1 MRHGRAAVL
10 AAAVL
15 ATPIFLA
22 SGLWAQGIGV
32 NTHSACNAG
41 RLEAVAADPC
51 ADGSAVFYNPA
62 ALAFE
67 PSVISVGG
75 TIVRNGH
82 TFRFDANPGTE
93 YKRGPANPL
102 VPHAWVNYRVG
113 ERLALG
119 AGFWAPYGLTLKWDT
134 TFPGRFTGYDNT
146 VKAIYIQPTAAYQLV
161 PKRLAVAAGLDV
173 VMGTVDIRQ
182 RVDLATQTLPS
193 PPAPPGLTFNNFG
206 IPFGTDFADVRLKGT
221 GTSYVGHFGAMLKVT
236 DALSLGAR
244 YMMGAKVK
252 FNNGTAKATQVA
264 TGRVLSAGN
273 PLGLP
278 GGTPLDAL
286 LAGEFAAGGP
296 LASSQAVT
304 TALTFPAQFVAAV
317 AFKVTP
323 AVELEGDWQW
333 VNWAKWDSA
342 ALKFAN
348 QTKPEELYLINQNT
362 NTFRVGG
369 QWVALPNLDL
379 RAGWAY
385 NKPAE
390 TDIAVGPLLPEA
402 ARNSYAAGLGYQLSK
417 ALTADLMFQYIAQAD
432 RRGRV
437 YPLGSQ
443 QVAAFEQNGSTT
455 GVNTGLYTATG
466 TLFGLTLRYTFGPA
480 R

>member
-15 ATPIFLA
+15 ATAITFA
-22 SGLWAQGIGV
+22 SGLRAQGIGI
-32 NTHSACNAG
+32 NTHSACNSG
-41 RLEAVAADPC
+41 RLEAVAGDPC

-67 PSVISVGG
+67 PSVVSAGG

-82 TFRFDANPGTE
+82 TFRFDANPTTE
-93 YKRGPANPL
+93 FKRGPVYPL
-102 VPHAWVNYRVG
+102 VPHVWVNYRGG
-113 ERLALG
+113 ERWAVG

-146 VKAIYIQPTAAYQLV
+146 VKAVYIQPTAAYQLI
-161 PKRLAVAAGLDV
+161 PKRLSIGAGLDV

-182 RVDLATQTLPS
+182 RVDLATQTV
-193 PPAPPGLTFNNFG
+193 PGAGGATFNNFG

-221 GTSYVGHFGAMLKVT
+221 GTAVAGHFAALLKVT
-236 DALSLGAR
+236 DALSIGAR
-244 YMMGAKVK
+244 YMMGAKVN
-252 FNNGTAKATQVA
+252 FNNGTATTRQVA
-264 TGRVLSAGN
+264 TGRVLPAGN
-273 PLGLP
+273 PFGAP
-278 GGTPLDAL
+278 AGTPLDAL
-286 LAGEFAAGGP
+286 LASQFAAGGA
-296 LASSQAVT
+296 LANQGVT
-304 TALTFPAQFVAAV
+304 TDLTFPAQFVVGV
-317 AFKVTP
+317 AWKATRE
-323 AVELEGDWQW
+323 VELEGDWQW

-342 ALKFAN
+342 ALAFKSGLVE
-348 QTKPEELYLINQNT
+348 PLYLINQNT

-369 QWVALPNLDL
+369 QWAALPSLDL

-385 NKPAE
+385 NKAAE

-402 ARNSYAAGLGYQLSK
+402 PRDSYAGGLTYVLTK
-417 ALTADLMFQYIAQAD
+417 ALSADLFLQYIHQAD

-437 YPLGSQ
+437 YPLTAQ
-443 QVAAFEQNGSTT
+443 QVAAFEQSGSTT
-455 GVNTGLYTATG
+455 GVNVGLYTATG
-466 TLFGLTLRYTFGPA
+466 TLFGATLRYTFGPA

>member
-15 ATPIFLA
+15 ATAITFA
-22 SGLWAQGIGV
+22 SGLGAQGIGI
-32 NTHSACNAG
+32 NTHSACNSG
-41 RLEAVAADPC
+41 RLEAVAGDPC
-51 ADGSAVFYNPA
+51 ADGSAIFYNPA

-67 PSVISVGG
+67 PSVVSVGG

-93 YKRGPANPL
+93 FKRGPVYPA
-102 VPHAWVNYRVG
+102 VPHAWVNYRGG
-113 ERLALG
+113 ERWAVG

-146 VKAIYIQPTAAYQLV
+146 VKAIYIQPTAAFQVV
-161 PKRLAVAAGLDV
+161 PKRLSLAAGLDV

-182 RVDLATQTLPS
+182 RVDLATQALPS

-221 GTSYVGHFGAMLKVT
+221 GTAYAGHFAAMAKVT
-236 DALSLGAR
+236 DALSIGAR
-244 YMMGAKVK
+244 YMMGAKVNFK
-252 FNNGTAKATQVA
+252 NGTATTKQIA

-278 GGTPLDAL
+278 GGTPLDAV
-286 LAGEFAAGGP
+286 LAPEFTGNGP
-296 LASSQAVT
+296 LANQGVT
-304 TALTFPAQFVAAV
+304 TELTFPGQVVVGVAWKA
-317 AFKVTP
+317 TP
-323 AVELEGDWQW
+323 AIELSGDWQW

-342 ALKFAN
+342 ALTFKN
-348 QTKPEELYLINQNT
+348 GLVEQLYLINQNT

-369 QWVALPNLDL
+369 QYAASPNLDL

-385 NKPAE
+385 NKAAE

-402 ARNSYAAGLGYQLSK
+402 PRNSYAAGLTYVLTK
-417 ALTADLMFQYIAQAD
+417 ALSADLFYQYIGQAD

-437 YPLGSQ
+437 YPLTAN
-443 QVAAFEQNGSTT
+443 QVKAFEQNGSTT
-455 GVNTGLYTATG
+455 GVNVGLYTATG
-466 TLFGLTLRYTFGPA
+466 NLFGVTLRYTFGPA